1 MGGRGTWLE
10 EAERELAALGHQRL
24 PAGQRAAGGDG
35 VGIGCARRSSVHEQQ
50 RTEEQKQYTL
60 VARYTSRRRHCSK
73 RGKIAGRLN
82 RAAVRCSGLPKIEKG
97 ASHAMDRPLD

>member
-1 MGGRGTWLE
+1 MGEAPTWLE

-35 VGIGCARRSSVHEQQ
+35 VGIGIGCARRGSVHEQ

-60 VARYTSRRRHCSK
+60 GARYTSRRRHCSK
-73 RGKIAGRLN
+73 RGKI
-82 RAAVRCSGLPKIEKG
+82 EKG